1 MGKTKK
7 REKAHK
13 LWKAI
18 DFEVVSRCYDTHPRK
33 YGAEAAKILHLSYA
47 VLRKIVRLSTN
58 LMLLRQISLNSVRK
72 AFITNLF

>member
-33 YGAEAAKILHLSYA
+33 YGAEAAKILDRKREDITGYVYA
-47 VLRKIVRLSTN
+47 VGGIA
-58 LMLLRQISLNSVRK
+58 
-72 AFITNLF
+72 AFREIGERREGARYD